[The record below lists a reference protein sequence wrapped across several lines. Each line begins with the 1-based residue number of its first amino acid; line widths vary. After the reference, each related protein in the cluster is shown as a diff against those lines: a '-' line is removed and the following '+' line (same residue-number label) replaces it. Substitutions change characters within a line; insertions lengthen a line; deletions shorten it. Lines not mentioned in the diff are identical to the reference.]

1 MPARV
6 AKPETLP
13 WLALR
18 EAISSMSG
26 PGLIVSARAAMLKSA
41 RVERSTTRLERLV
54 GQELQEGR
62 EVGPGLGLLAV
73 GGELGRRDVDHLH
86 GVPARLPVGHLL
98 GLAEVPLLVAAGR
111 VVTNELLEGLV
122 IRGGFDAGEILD
134 RHRAFSSIRRDA
146 PRCRGRS
153 SCARS
158 RRS

>member
-41 RVERSTTRLERLV
+41 SVERSTTRLKRLI
-54 GQELQEGR
+54 GQELQERR

-86 GVPARLPVGHLL
+86 GMPARLPVGHLL
-98 GLAEVPLLVAAGR
+98 GLAEVPFLVAAGR
-111 VVTNELLEGLV
+111 VVPNDLLQ
-122 IRGGFDAGEILD
+122 GFVVRSRLHSRKILN
-134 RHRAFSSIRRDA
+134 RHRGL
-146 PRCRGRS
+146 P
-153 SCARS
+153 
-158 RRS
+158 